1 MELLKAL
8 LLGIVQGLTEF
19 LPVSSSGHL
28 EIAKVIL
35 GDRYSADENLMMT
48 IVLHFATALATV
60 YVFRKEIK
68 KLLAGIHKTNSPAQ
82 NYAFN
87 VVISM
92 LPAGFIG
99 YFFQDQLKLLF
110 DERIGLVGICL
121 IVTGILL
128 FIANRGRKTH
138 KNIGWLEALLI
149 GISQAIALLP
159 GISRSGATISTS
171 VILGVDRSV
180 SAEFSFLMVLPLI
193 FLKIGDDML
202 HLKFSGL
209 DQEWLLYLFL
219 GFASAFFTGIIA
231 CKWMIQLVKSFQ
243 LNYFAYYCFVV
254 GAVAISYGWI
264 IS

>member
-35 GDRYSADENLMMT
+35 GDRYGAEENLMMT

-60 YVFRKEIK
+60 YVFRREIQNIFSGLHK
-68 KLLAGIHKTNSPAQ
+68 KNSTSQ
-82 NYAFN
+82 KYAFN
-87 VVISM
+87 VILSM
-92 LPAGFIG
+92 LPAGLIG

-121 IVTGILL
+121 IATGVLL
-128 FIANRGRKTH
+128 FIANKGRKTH
-138 KNIGWLEALLI
+138 KKIGWLEAFII
-149 GISQAIALLP
+149 GVSQAVALLP

-193 FLKIGDDML
+193 FLKIGDDIL
-202 HLKFSGL
+202 HLRFSGL
-209 DQEWLLYLFL
+209 EQEWLLYLVV
-219 GFASAFFTGIIA
+219 GFTSAFFTGIFA
-231 CKWMIQLVKSFQ
+231 CKWMIQLVKNFQ
-243 LNYFAYYCFVV
+243 LNYFGYYCLLV
-254 GAVAISYGWI
+254 GAGAILYGWI
-264 IS
+264 AS

>member
-35 GDRYSADENLMMT
+35 GDRYNAEENLMMT

-60 YVFRKEIK
+60 YVFRAEIS
-68 KLLAGIHKTNSPAQ
+68 KLLKGIHKRNSTAQ
-82 NYAFN
+82 NYTFKIC
-87 VVISM
+87 ISM
-92 LPAGFIG
+92 LPAGLIG
-99 YFFQDQLKLLF
+99 YLFQDHLKLLF

-121 IVTGILL
+121 LVTGLLL
-128 FIANRGRKTH
+128 FVANKGRKTH
-138 KNIGWLEALLI
+138 KNIGWLEALYI
-149 GISQAIALLP
+149 GVAQAVALLP

-193 FLKIGDDML
+193 FLKIGDDL
-202 HLKFSGL
+202 LNLRFSGL
-209 DQEWLLYLFL
+209 DQEWLLYLAV
-219 GFASAFFTGIIA
+219 GFTSAFITGVFMMRSIRTILLLYLPENSNRQNSS
-231 CKWMIQLVKSFQ
+231 IESF
-243 LNYFAYYCFVV
+243 
-254 GAVAISYGWI
+254 
-264 IS
+264 